1 MAARLVAFDLDGTL
15 ADSLP
20 GIAAAV
26 AVLEDE
32 LGLPH
37 CTTDQIRDWIGRG
50 VTRLVERRL
59 QAAGMAASSSRVRE
73 AETFFMAAYR
83 ETSVTG
89 VSLFPGVADALDT
102 LGAAGFRL
110 ACITNKPQEL
120 TGPVLETLGIREHF
134 AVVLGGDSLAR
145 KKPDALPLLHAAH
158 AVGAASTASTMVGD
172 SETDVRAARAAGFV
186 AVAVDYGYNHGRPIR
201 ESRPDHI
208 ISSFDELPG
217 LIRRIEPH

>member
-20 GIAAAV
+20 GIAAAM
-26 AVLEDE
+26 AALEDE
-32 LGLPH
+32 LDLPH
-37 CTTDQIRDWIGRG
+37 STAEEVRNWIGRG

-59 QAAGMAASSSRVRE
+59 QAAGLAASSSRVRE

-83 ETSVTG
+83 ETSVKG
-89 VSLFPGVADALDT
+89 VSLYPGVSAALGM
-102 LGAAGFRL
+102 LGAAGYRL

-120 TGPVLETLGIREHF
+120 TGPVLETLGIRDHF

-158 AVGAASTASTMVGD
+158 EVGAVPTASTMVGD

-217 LIRRIEPH
+217 LLVTLQ